1 MLDTAKNARYNI
13 AMKTAKAPQDHGYPA
28 VPFCFSR
35 SPSVR
40 RGKHEERKLSEK
52 SEDKPMSTVTEIF
65 GSMVF
70 NDHVMK
76 ERLPKETYKAMQKTI
91 RDGSPALT

>member
-1 MLDTAKNARYNI
+1 M
-13 AMKTAKAPQDHGYPA
+13 
-28 VPFCFSR
+28 
-35 SPSVR
+35 R

-91 RDGSPALT
+91 RDGRRLDINVATVVEQLLNNLRESSNHDQILYPP